1 MISDLKKDSVAAK
14 APVKKGVQP
23 IKFMLEIIDAET
35 KQPVEATARMRGKDN
50 TIIGSVELGTGA
62 YEFAIMSTVPKE
74 YVVSIELEGYIF
86 ENVKVS
92 LGRATEESQTV
103 TRKVQLRK
111 VAVGEVSALRH
122 VFFDFAK
129 ASLQE
134 ASFDE
139 LNMML
144 TMMKQNQSMQV
155 EIGGHTDDVGS
166 DTSNKKLSQQRAD
179 AVKVLSYF

>member
-1 MISDLKKDSVAAK
+1 
-14 APVKKGVQP
+14 
-23 IKFMLEIIDAET
+23 
-35 KQPVEATARMRGKDN
+35 MRGKDN
-50 TIIGSVELGTGA
+50 SIIGSVELGTGA

-179 AVKVLSYF
+179 AVKSYLTSSGISSRRIKSVGYGEERPLVSNDDETGGREINRRVEFKVLAK